1 MPEADLSLLTEAALE
16 AGKIASSFF
25 RNSPEKWD
33 KGDGQGPVTEADL
46 KVNEMLERELLRA
59 RPDYGWLSE
68 ETEDSSERA
77 SNESVFIIDP
87 IDGTRAFIEGS
98 KTFAHSLA
106 IAKDGHVQAA
116 VVHLPELELT
126 YTAALGKGAQL
137 NGAPIS
143 HSAHETLETA
153 TVLSNKHN
161 TKPEFWPGGVPP
173 FKRHFRSS
181 LAYRLC
187 LVADGQFNGMLT
199 LRPTWEWDIA
209 AGTLIASE
217 AGAAVSTCPSACTS
231 SLAAN
236 SSIRPRRYSKTSKI
250 SIWSAS
256 IRTMPRP
263 SMHGNHPPSAAWTTR
278 ICATL
283 SPIFIACV
291 MRNKKP
297 VQPKNSVDRTPPE
310 FVPEGGRNMG
320 KSLALAAY
328 LGATSFADAWANTKI
343 KRRLAVGKEDPDRFE
358 ERLGKPSI
366 PRPDGPLAWFHAAS
380 VGESLSILELLS
392 QIKFEYPNMSLL
404 VTTGTRSSAM
414 LLDTRMPKNVM
425 HQYIPVDSKKAVTAF
440 LDHWKPS
447 LAVWTESEFWP
458 RLMSQTH
465 ERGVPMLLINGR
477 ISEKTTKSWKRMKG
491 MTKSLFGRFEI
502 MLVQTPDMVEAFS
515 SIGANAEKITVT
527 GSLKEGAV
535 PLPHDA
541 TARKEMLRQIGTR
554 PIWFAG
560 STHDGEEEIV
570 AGAHRLALKKR
581 PELLMVLA
589 PRHPERAKEISAL
602 LERMGF
608 TVATRSKG
616 EKITGQTEIYLA
628 DTLGEMG
635 LWYRIAPVSFVG
647 GSLASVGGHNPFEP
661 AALGSAILHGPN
673 VHNFSDIYQ
682 RLYDGEAS
690 HCVRSEAELA
700 QAVDRFLQ
708 PDEAAKFATS
718 AWEVSSDGAG
728 VTDAVLDLMRPYLD
742 AANAS

>member
-1 MPEADLSLLTEAALE
+1 
-16 AGKIASSFF
+16 
-25 RNSPEKWD
+25 
-33 KGDGQGPVTEADL
+33 
-46 KVNEMLERELLRA
+46 
-59 RPDYGWLSE
+59 
-68 ETEDSSERA
+68 
-77 SNESVFIIDP
+77 
-87 IDGTRAFIEGS
+87 
-98 KTFAHSLA
+98 
-106 IAKDGHVQAA
+106 
-116 VVHLPELELT
+116 
-126 YTAALGKGAQL
+126 
-137 NGAPIS
+137 
-143 HSAHETLETA
+143 
-153 TVLSNKHN
+153 
-161 TKPEFWPGGVPP
+161 
-173 FKRHFRSS
+173 
-181 LAYRLC
+181 
-187 LVADGQFNGMLT
+187 
-199 LRPTWEWDIA
+199 
-209 AGTLIASE
+209 
-217 AGAAVSTCPSACTS
+217 
-231 SLAAN
+231 
-236 SSIRPRRYSKTSKI
+236 
-250 SIWSAS
+250 
-256 IRTMPRP
+256 
-263 SMHGNHPPSAAWTTR
+263 
-278 ICATL
+278 
-283 SPIFIACV
+283 

-477 ISEKTTKSWKRMKG
+477 ISEKT
-491 MTKSLFGRFEI
+491 
-502 MLVQTPDMVEAFS
+502 
-515 SIGANAEKITVT
+515 KITVT